1 MDWVS
6 KSCEFAGCLIT
17 FHCTFAAHES
27 IVSLSSAV
35 KRRKIFQY
43 SVSISNCWSSRL
55 TLCNKQC
62 KWIFV
67 FVANP
72 IWYSNG
78 VVVFCSLYISI
89 PELNN
94 SLDAFDYPYD
104 LGLSHWVTATGE
116 SHGNSCTNEI
126 ILRAVCNTSWYL
138 NKKYNKQRNT
148 DRGHIHLDLLQ
159 FMRCR
164 QTLSYGQCKKYP
176 VNWALSMLTWKHL
189 QHEIKPPICIEW
201 NVVAHA
207 KYWTLPWCLRLHL
220 I

>member
-6 KSCEFAGCLIT
+6 KSCDFAGCPIT
-17 FHCTFAAHES
+17 FHCTFAAHDS

-55 TLCNKQC
+55 MLCNKHC
-62 KWIFV
+62 SWIFV

-72 IWYSNG
+72 IWYSND

-104 LGLSHWVTATGE
+104 LGLSHWVTGTGE
-116 SHGNSCTNEI
+116 SHGYSCTNEI
-126 ILRAVCNTSWYL
+126 ILRAACNTSWYL
-138 NKKYNKQRNT
+138 NKDATNNETRTEGIFTWSTAVYEMSANLIIRSMQKNT
-148 DRGHIHLDLLQ
+148 LLTEHYACWRGKTCNMKLSHLFVLNEMPWL
-159 FMRCR
+159 MPN
-164 QTLSYGQCKKYP
+164 TGLSHG
-176 VNWALSMLTWKHL
+176 
-189 QHEIKPPICIEW
+189 
-201 NVVAHA
+201 AHA
-207 KYWTLPWCLRLHL
+207 F